1 MENNNLVK
9 NIKGFGQLRS
19 LLSQAENGR
28 EEYLYPQLSIG
39 DVWWIPDSITG
50 FSDIRSR
57 HPWVIVN
64 GYEPHKMNLVA
75 CPRTS
80 SYQWKDKKRGI
91 LTSANILPGLEKEGL
106 FVLRHRRTFPLA
118 QFQDFEYIGKLPVP
132 MLKKIQDFYVELAN
146 GKIK

>member
-1 MENNNLVK
+1 LENKKLVK
-9 NIKGFGQLRS
+9 NIKGFGQLRA

-28 EEYLYPQLSIG
+28 VEYLYPQLRLG

-50 FSDIRSR
+50 FSNNKSQ

-64 GYEPHKMNLVA
+64 GYQPRSMNVVV

-80 SYQWKDKKRGI
+80 SYQWKDTKRGI

-106 FVLRHRRTFPLA
+106 FVLRLRRTFPA
-118 QFQDFEYIGKLPVP
+118 THFDSFEYIGRLPEVII
-132 MLKKIQDFYVELAN
+132 KRIQDFYLGLAN